1 MSRCLF
7 TFSAGQKPEKKM
19 QKKKE
24 GKLNIEK
31 DDSNLQIAG
40 GKLKNERI
48 KIKIMMSSQQ
58 LREKILKYHTNETI
72 DIECLR
78 FFIDSPNV

>member
-1 MSRCLF
+1 MIVIY
-7 TFSAGQKPEKKM
+7 
-19 QKKKE
+19 
-24 GKLNIEK
+24 KLH
-31 DDSNLQIAG
+31 IAG
-40 GKLKNERI
+40 GKPKKERR

-78 FFIDSPNV
+78 FFIDSPNG